1 VGVKPRVLAVC
12 FFSSPGSVADNFYT
26 LCRALARHTTLSVL
40 TSTPLQSRAI
50 EGVADISYLD
60 FSRFHP
66 VRWLNPAQWVRMA
79 RFCRQ
84 HQYDLLFIYSEHPV
98 HAAVC
103 RMARA
108 GRRLFWIL
116 DPVPHSGSIST
127 IVRIYEMAKRSLLR
141 QSDRIVVACEM
152 LRDDVV
158 DRFHIPDSRV
168 ITSFHGVLD
177 NLVFP
182 DLLDG
187 AEQPENGA
195 ARPPVSPQAPRT
207 THHPRDIDILF
218 FGRIE
223 AYKGVD
229 VLLEAVRLLRGKG
242 LEPRVTVAGTGPF
255 QIAPTPGVTVEN
267 RYVPDR
273 ELAGMVARSR
283 IVVMPYRDATGSQVP
298 QIAFTYGTPVVASL
312 VGCLPEYVED
322 GVNGLLV
329 RPGDAAQLAGA
340 LARLLQ
346 DAALWAKMSRAARKR
361 AATVFD
367 NDTLVRKLVK
377 NAIEERR
384 ADA

>member
-1 VGVKPRVLAVC
+1 MGVKPRVLAVC

-26 LCRALARHTTLSVL
+26 LCRALARRTTLSVL
-40 TSTPLQSRAI
+40 TSTALQGRAI

-66 VRWLNPAQWVRMA
+66 MRWLNPAQWVRLA

-84 HQYDLLFIYSEHPV
+84 HEYDLLFIYSEHPV
-98 HAAVC
+98 HAVVC
-103 RMARA
+103 RVARTA
-108 GRRLFWIL
+108 RRLFWIL

-141 QSDRIVVACEM
+141 RSDRIVVACDI

-182 DLLDG
+182 DLIDAG
-187 AEQPENGA
+187 EKPEGGA
-195 ARPPVSPQAPRT
+195 ARPPVSPHQ
-207 THHPRDIDILF
+207 PRDIDILF

-329 RPGDAAQLAGA
+329 RPGDAGHLAGA

-346 DAALWAKMSRAARKR
+346 DSALWNTMSAAARHR
-361 AATVFD
+361 ARTVFD
-367 NDTLVRKLVK
+367 NDDLVEQLLKE
-377 NAIEERR
+377 AIVPSPIP
-384 ADA
+384 DL